1 MPALQFDD
9 ELNNMAQEYAE
20 KLAATDT
27 FGHSGATYHGEW
39 MGENIYS
46 AWSDRSVL
54 DTPGKL

>member
-1 MPALQFDD
+1 MQLDN
-9 ELNNMAQEYAE
+9 ELNDIAQQYAE

-27 FGHSGATYHGEW
+27 FEHSGNTFNGQW

-46 AWSDRSVL
+46 AWSSGSVA